1 MAVSPRP
8 AAAAPADFYP
18 IVNGPKC
25 PDVVVVA
32 ARGSGELPQN
42 SSDPAKDWTSPAA
55 YTDLS
60 TFFGVGQANYDLY
73 QRLWQAAPRL
83 HFGLA
88 PVQYQAD
95 AVFPD
100 VVTGIVAY
108 QASVESGA
116 ALLLADVDRI
126 ERTCGGGVKYLFTG
140 YSQGAWV
147 VHKALWQLPRTLVGK
162 VVGVALF
169 GDPEFV
175 PFQEIVRDPKAR
187 LTRLGSAVAVDVA
200 NTDVP
205 RSIRSVTGSYCFP
218 RDPVCQA
225 IPPRASS
232 IAACVVDGSTTGT
245 CAHLRYVT
253 NGKTAKAARF
263 LRPHLPTR
271 SVWPR
276 LTGPNPPAGRV
287 GVPYTWTAKAAPT
300 TRTSYTWTALD
311 AVPPGLTFSS
321 AGVLSGTP
329 ATAGRYSFRIE
340 ARSVPQDRI
349 VSDRVSVRIRR
360 GSAPP
365 PSGCANGSCT
375 VAAWGSNGIG
385 ELGNGTTTASLTPLE
400 VSSLSG
406 VTAIAAGIEHSLAL
420 RTDGTVWEWGANF
433 FNEPEDPTL
442 FSSTPVQV
450 SGLSDVTTIAG
461 GGLHSLALRA
471 DGTVWAWGF
480 GEWGQLGNGTTTSSS
495 TPVQVSGLSDVTA
508 IAAGADHS
516 LALRTDGTVWAW
528 GYNYEGQLGNGTTT
542 HSSVPVQV
550 SGLTGVTAIAA
561 GSAEGDHSLALRSDG
576 SVWAWGGNA
585 RGQLGTGTTTNSS
598 TPVQVNGLSEVTA
611 IAAGTLHSLA
621 LRADGTMRAWGFN
634 YFGQLG
640 NGTTTDSTI
649 PVQVSGLSGVATIGA
664 GHAYSFAV
672 LTDGTLRA
680 WGDNTSGQ
688 LGDGTTTTY
697 PNPTPYP
704 TPVQVIGLSGV
715 TAIAAGNSHSLALHT

>member
-1 MAVSPRP
+1 MRAVMTTSRRQPASVVLILLVLLAGLPAMAVSPRS
-8 AAAAPADFYP
+8 AAAAPSPADFYP

-60 TFFGVGQANYDLY
+60 TFFGAGQVNYDLY

-108 QASVESGA
+108 KASVESGA
-116 ALLLADVDRI
+116 AALLADVDRI

-147 VHKALWQLPRTLVGK
+147 IHKALWQLARTTRLLSK

-175 PFQEIVRDPKAR
+175 PLQEIVRDPKSR
-187 LTRLGSAVAVDVA
+187 LTRFGSAVVADFA
-200 NTDVP
+200 NTNVP
-205 RSIRSVTGSYCFP
+205 RSIRSVTASYCFP

-225 IPPRASS
+225 IPPRASA
-232 IAACVVDGSTTGT
+232 IAACVVDGSTTGA

-253 NGKTAKAARF
+253 DGKTAKAARF
-263 LRPHLPTR
+263 LRPHLPAR

-300 TRTSYTWTALD
+300 ARTRYIWTALD

-329 ATAGRYSFRIE
+329 TTAGRYSFRIQ

-365 PSGCANGSCT
+365 PSGCDSGSCT
-375 VAAWGSNGIG
+375 VAAWGSNGTG
-385 ELGNGTTTASLTPLE
+385 ELGNGTTTGSPIPVE
-400 VSSLSG
+400 VSGLSG

-433 FNEPEDPTL
+433 FSEPEDPTL

-450 SGLSDVTTIAG
+450 SGLTNVTAIAG
-461 GGLHSLALRA
+461 GGQHSLALRA

-508 IAAGADHS
+508 IAAGDLHS
-516 LALRTDGTVWAW
+516 LALRADGTVWAW
-528 GYNYEGQLGNGTTT
+528 GYNYSGQLGNGTTT
-542 HSSVPVQV
+542 HSSMPVQV
-550 SGLTGVTAIAA
+550 SGLSGVTAIAS
-561 GSAEGDHSLALRSDG
+561 SAEGDHSLAL
-576 SVWAWGGNA
+576 
-585 RGQLGTGTTTNSS
+585 LT
-598 TPVQVNGLSEVTA
+598 
-611 IAAGTLHSLA
+611 
-621 LRADGTMRAWGFN
+621 DGTVRAWGDN
-634 YFGQLG
+634 TWGQLG
-640 NGTTTDSTI
+640 NGTTT
-649 PVQVSGLSGVATIGA
+649 
-664 GHAYSFAV
+664 
-672 LTDGTLRA
+672 
-680 WGDNTSGQ
+680 W
-688 LGDGTTTTY
+688 
-697 PNPTPYP
+697 PTPTPTP
-704 TPVQVIGLSGV
+704 TPVQVSGLSGV
-715 TAIAAGNSHSLALHT
+715 TAIAAGNSHTLALHT